1 MERYIVD
8 GQPFD
13 VAPHRLDDFLKMY
26 PNASKTQDVEK
37 TIDVVEPDVPATSQI
52 NQTSEGTESNSEN
65 TSLELPDLTKANH
78 EFKPYELLE
87 PEAQDQTSISNV
99 STDMSNLIEHEE
111 QKQDLLEVYK
121 EKNELA
127 DEKPAIETSSIVEQ
141 EFDGE
146 EIVDEEIGD
155 NTTFKNINRKTTYNY
170 SGDDDV
176 VYNYTDKDNV
186 VTQEDIDV
194 FEANLYKANLQEQA
208 KKLSDGRLLTEEEKS
223 AIETDP
229 QAFINDFDAA
239 LSVVNDMYDGYKT
252 DWTLFEDYTS
262 GVTIDGQ
269 EYKVE
274 ESDMDAEKFL
284 NRKQKNQ
291 NEAYEDWAAS
301 FNVDFNNNFKEQYKK
316 DIDVINDG
324 IQQKYVK
331 QMQIEVD
338 AFQETLLQSFQQ
350 RQQDGEFAGM
360 SQEQV
365 QQMFA
370 NEVNVKQQ
378 EIGALYSEQA
388 NQEINKYVGARYDD
402 YVLANEN
409 EFKKKQLEFF
419 QNYIPPTDLIGRE
432 KYDDLTKQFRINGW
446 ETSNK
451 ETKKLMLD
459 NAWTNIEIGLKQA
472 GITDETEILN
482 RKTEYYHKFWN
493 DMTFDISG
501 DMTRFGIDEIAK
513 DLLEAIDKELER
525 VTPIVNSYNVDMVGM
540 VNMASYGVYTKE
552 QYEQAASEYNNLKMA
567 KDKLDVALERP
578 EELAESGFAKFFQ
591 GMIGLESGLDYI
603 PIVGGIA
610 STFDSLQAYSLFK
623 KKESGEEL
631 SPAEQIVL
639 SSLATKQAADNKFNE
654 LTKGETAYNSGQG
667 LAKMFP
673 WVAEIAATRGVFTGV
688 KKVVKDKLD
697 RVLKEGIYDGLIEDV
712 SKRTIKGN
720 IIDGLSVVIAAG
732 AQSAVIPTNYLNST
746 IERMTPQ
753 AKLMITSDG
762 DDIMNQLSINGGYAL
777 DENGNY
783 DVEAFDKAF
792 AKAFGVNFL
801 EYFTERLGAGFP
813 KLGKFIK
820 NDVLNDPEWLRRTI
834 ASRYFNKKGLTG
846 TGQFMN
852 SIGNKVGFDGMFGEM
867 AEEIINL
874 PLQNLV
880 EGNDVFEGLDSQFLK
895 ETGLTMGVMQVMFS
909 APGTVSK
916 IIKGKHNKVYRIDGE
931 NFSTAQELQQ
941 EYNRRRANGENPLVY
956 IKNDSEGALLLYS
969 AMMKQDGNADAL
981 QWENTRITFTDIK
994 TANEIKAIE
1003 ALDSDSR
1010 NEVESI
1016 EEKIE
1021 KLEDDKADVKE
1032 SSMISG
1038 EEKTNTAKKIDKKI
1052 QELETKRQEILK
1064 PVIEK
1069 QAKDQSKTTIASVT
1083 DLAES
1088 MFGEQMNVKEVT
1100 NGTLVQIFGQEAD
1113 GSFGSIKINEDGS
1126 KTIYVNAMK
1135 KNTRE
1140 GVNVAAHEFLHAI
1153 LRTTL
1158 QNNPSTAYALGNSL
1172 LNMLGDIQPFI
1183 NSGNQRFIDRLNVYR
1198 DPSAAQ
1204 QVPLTSAKQAEE
1216 VLTLVAD
1223 AIATGQMTYNR
1234 TTFEKIGS
1242 MFSRVFKNIGVPY
1255 KFKNPMDVFN
1265 FLEDYSKGIQNGTL
1279 NEAMRIGAIDGVKVS
1294 GDIAEIDQTFRDMM
1308 SEEDGEENAEQ
1319 FSQDA
1324 SDSVQRLYDTSGVDG
1339 AFEIFQLFK
1348 PITTRIANKY
1358 REVPGFD
1365 LEMMI
1370 SEIEV
1375 GRRGIY
1381 DLIRD
1386 YDPNSGVPLAAYINK
1401 YLPSRAIESANRV
1414 LKEQFEDDVTEA
1426 RGVAAEETAEI
1437 KAPERK
1443 VKLINVAERLGIQA
1457 EVLAEIEAAGIDPKV
1472 IFNFKKVP
1480 NAALQAVSNLTG
1492 IPVNKLKNLANLS
1505 KGELASMQMFVRK
1518 NVGLLINMLPQGFD
1532 SEGKATGVPKT
1543 LLDAFYNKRSSR
1555 AKTKAGLKTQVK
1567 KTSILDSDFLE
1578 VFGIVEGVADRTD
1591 RNTSARALAMANL
1604 MGKIITN
1611 QALRTIDPSAAQVA
1625 DGMSDVLFSKDVS
1638 DTITYM
1644 EPTWS
1649 KIVTGMGVTP
1659 LDISGKDRGA
1669 YINWLA
1675 TVAAKELPRSFFTGG
1690 NLYAAG
1696 AKNINVDENGNEYT
1710 KDENG
1715 RQLYVD
1721 AEGNITLKKT
1731 NKKLK
1736 EYTLLDGKKVRNNN
1750 PNFKAYELSLMPA
1763 SPKYAFA
1770 NAAQFEAAMEGVE
1783 FASESSN
1790 IAAMAKVSVKYGKFT
1805 NAQAQEWLS
1814 SNQDLLDQSDQ
1825 GFKEVWSILQD
1836 LIKES
1841 SNVAFVG
1848 ALLESS
1854 AVNQGH
1860 FMRTG
1865 ARYGFH
1871 NTLGLKNV
1879 EEHTQPATEFAKI
1892 LFTLSKMGVVD
1903 QYIDNAMKAYIQ
1915 GGLPKIYDNLLK
1927 KLGEF
1932 NYVSQIPKEWQFKV
1946 FTGEV
1951 PGWIR
1956 YFNPNVNNNAG
1967 GINPNFI
1974 VLANGSTVAQE
1985 YNVGINSSLYS
1996 NANVVSMQQD
2006 LLFQIFSGQITQEQA
2021 NKKLNEYINKYPVK
2035 VKTTSEARLEK
2046 ADQAFQAMSRDA
2058 EPRGMSTFDFD
2069 DTLAFTKSGI
2079 RLTMPNPSGK
2089 PQPGRKVIFMAGAP
2103 GAGKSTVIK
2112 GLDLLNQGF
2121 KIVNQ
2126 DIALERLMKESEMPT
2141 DMREMTQKDLST
2153 FGRLSGQA
2161 RKLAGEKRAKYKGQG
2176 EGMIIDGTG
2185 ASLQVMEKAVK
2196 EFKEAGYDVQ
2206 MVFVETTM
2214 ETAVARNK
2222 ARKERSLK
2230 TGIVKGTWEKVI
2242 ANKEAYKNMFGERF
2256 AEIKTDNIQYKD
2268 AMPADLVKKL
2278 DSFTKGYIKNRIN
2291 AEDFASRGADLLA
2304 QGAEFDF
2311 SEFNKVVDGTS
2322 GPLLQ
2327 KMKNQIKKYGTENV
2341 FVLTARMQ
2349 EAAEPIHQFLKD
2361 QGVDISLENITG
2373 LGNSTGD
2380 AKAAWF
2386 LGKYA
2391 EGYNDMYFV
2400 DDALSNVE
2408 AVRHVFDQ
2416 LDIKGKSVQV
2426 RFSKDIDSEFNNI
2439 LERTKGVGAQKVFSR
2454 VEGRKRGKNLGGFT
2468 LFVPP
2473 SAEDFTGL
2481 LRYFVGTGKQGD
2493 ADIKFFEEYLVKPF
2507 AKADREMSQMK
2518 QGIRDQYRALNKEF
2532 RDVKKKLG
2540 KLTDIKGFTFDAA
2553 IRVYLYDK
2561 AGYDIPGLA
2570 ESSKRQL
2577 VNLVKNDPS
2586 LRAYADGVSAITKQQ
2601 SGYIEP
2607 TDGWDTGNIAMDL
2620 QELVDKVSRV
2630 QFLQEWIENRDIIF
2644 SEKNL
2649 NKIEATYGSN
2659 FRSSLEDI
2667 LYRMQTGRNRPKGRT
2682 KFENQWNN
2690 WINSSVGAIMF
2701 FNARSAVLQTLST
2714 VNFINFQDNNI
2725 FAAGKAFANQK
2736 QYWADFSFLFN
2747 SDFLKNRRAG
2757 LATNVNEAE
2766 LASAVAGAKNKA
2778 MAALRYLLK
2787 IGFTPTQ
2794 VADSFAIASGG
2805 ATFYRNRLNKYLK
2818 EGMSQADA
2826 ESQAMLDFREIAEE
2840 TQQSARPDRISQQ
2853 QASNLGRII
2862 LAFANTPM
2870 QYNRLIKKAAGDLIN
2885 RRGDWRSNVSRILY
2899 YGAIQNFIFA
2909 ALQNALFAMAFESDD
2924 DKEEIKEQRIL
2935 NSMLDSLLRGS
2946 GIYGAALATI
2956 KNVILEYAEQE
2967 EKGFRADYGQVIV
2980 EALNV
2985 SPPIGSKARKLYSA
2999 MLSRKYNK
3007 EAMNRMSML
3016 DYNNPTWQAIGNV
3029 VEATTNIP
3037 MARAIRKMDNLR
3049 EAMNQDNTNLQ
3060 RLFLTLGWS
3069 SWDLNVGER
3078 VVRNEGKDDEYTV
3091 FLDERRQAVE
3101 DVKTE
3106 IKNEKKQ
3113 DTVRKKEEKKKQ
3125 KEIEGQ
3131 KEVEKNLEKQKEEGE
3146 EATCAAVTS
3155 SGNRCKREPVKGG
3168 FCTVH
3173 EKTEKR
3179 SDGKEVQC
3187 SGKRTNGD
3195 NCKMSTTNKSG
3206 LCFYHD

>member
-1 MERYIVD
+1 MPRYKVD
-8 GQPFD
+8 EKVYNLPEDKVPQFKQAYPEA
-13 VAPHRLDDFLKMY
+13 VLLDEDLGNSKGSQ
-26 PNASKTQDVEK
+26 NTDATAESNGTASK
-37 TIDVVEPDVPATSQI
+37 
-52 NQTSEGTESNSEN
+52 SEDPL
-65 TSLELPDLTKANH
+65 LELPGLTKANY

-87 PEAQDQTSISNV
+87 SQVQDQTSISNV
-99 STDMSNLIEHEE
+99 STDMSNLLQHEE

-121 EKNELA
+121 EKDELA
-127 DEKPAIETSSIVEQ
+127 DEKPVIEKSSIVEQ

-146 EIVDEEIGD
+146 EIVDEEVGD
-155 NTTFKNINRKTTYNY
+155 NTTFKNINRKTIYNPV
-170 SGDDDV
+170 GEDEI
-176 VYNYTDKDNV
+176 VYNYTDSEDA
-186 VTQEDIDV
+186 VTQEDINV
-194 FEANLYKANLQEQA
+194 FEANLYKVNLQEQA
-208 KKLSDGRLLTEEEKS
+208 KKLSDGRLLTEEEKE
-223 AIETDP
+223 AIEKDP
-229 QAFINDFDAA
+229 QAFINDFDLA
-239 LSVVNDMYDGYKT
+239 LSTVNNMYANYES
-252 DWTLFEDYTS
+252 DWNLLEERELRVNELES
-262 GVTIDGQ
+262 WKQGQ
-269 EYKVE
+269 FDLE

-301 FNVDFNNNFKEQYKK
+301 YNIEFNNRFKEQYQK
-316 DIDVINDG
+316 DIDAINNG
-324 IQQKYVK
+324 IQQKYVNK
-331 QMQIEVD
+331 MQIELD

-350 RQQDGEFAGM
+350 RHQDGEFANM

-365 QQMFA
+365 QQMFTA
-370 NEVNVKQQ
+370 EVNAKQQ
-378 EIGALYSEQA
+378 EIGGLYSEQA
-388 NQEINKYVGARYDD
+388 NQELNKYIGARYDD
-402 YVLANEN
+402 YVSANEK
-409 EFKKKQLEFF
+409 EFQRKQIEFF

-432 KYDDLTKQFRINGW
+432 KYDDLTKQFRLNGW
-446 ETSNK
+446 DTATND
-451 ETKKLMLD
+451 TKRLMLD

-472 GITDETEILN
+472 GMTDETEILN

-501 DMTRFGIDEIAK
+501 DMTRFGIDEVSK

-525 VTPIVNSYNVDMVGM
+525 VTPIVDSYNVDMAGM
-540 VNMASYGVYTKE
+540 INIASYGVYTKE

-567 KDKLDVALERP
+567 KDKLEVALQRP
-578 EELAESGFAKFFQ
+578 EKLAESGFAKFFQ
-591 GMIGLESGLDYI
+591 GALGLESGLDYI
-603 PIVGGIA
+603 PIVGGVA
-610 STFDSLQAYSLFK
+610 STFDALQAYSLFK

-639 SSLATKQAADNKFNE
+639 SSLATKQLSDNKFNE
-654 LTKGETAYNSGQG
+654 LTKGETAYNSGQA
-667 LAKMFP
+667 LAAMFP
-673 WVAEIAATRGVFTGV
+673 WVAEIYLTRGVFTGA
-688 KKVVKDKLD
+688 KKVVKDKLE
-697 RVLKEGIYDGLIEDV
+697 RTLKEGIYDGLIEDT

-720 IIDGLSVVIAAG
+720 IIDGISVVLAAG
-732 AQSAVIPTNYLNST
+732 VQSAVIPTNYLDST
-746 IERMTPQ
+746 LERMTPQ

-762 DDIMNQLSINGGYAL
+762 DDIMGQLSINGGYAL
-777 DENGNY
+777 DKNGDY

-834 ASRYFNKKGLTG
+834 VSRYFNKKGLTS

-880 EGNDVFEGLDSQFLK
+880 EGNDLFEGLDSQFLK

-916 IIKGKHNKVYRIDGE
+916 IIKGKHNKVYRMDGE
-931 NFSTAQELQQ
+931 NFSTVQELQE

-956 IKNDSEGALLLYS
+956 IKNDGKGALSLYS
-969 AMMKQDGNADAL
+969 AMMEQDGNADAL
-981 QWENTRITFTDIK
+981 QYENTRITFTDIK

-1016 EEKIE
+1016 EDKIQQ
-1021 KLEDDKADVKE
+1021 LEDNKADAKE
-1032 SSMISG
+1032 SSMISA
-1038 EEKTNTAKKIDKKI
+1038 EEKTNTAKKIDEKI

-1064 PVIEK
+1064 PIIK
-1069 QAKDQSKTTIASVT
+1069 QQAKEQSKTTIANVK
-1083 DLAES
+1083 DLADS
-1088 MFGEQMNVKEVT
+1088 MFGENMNVVEVT

-1113 GSFGSIKINEDGS
+1113 GSFGSIKVNKDGS

-1135 KNTRE
+1135 KTTNE
-1140 GVNVAAHEFLHAI
+1140 GVNVAAHEFLHGV

-1183 NSGNQRFIDRLNVYR
+1183 TEGNARFINRLNVYR
-1198 DPSAAQ
+1198 DPNAAG

-1223 AIATGQMTYNR
+1223 AIATGQMKYNR
-1234 TTFEKIGS
+1234 TTFEKIGA
-1242 MFSRVFKNIGVPY
+1242 MFSRVFKNLGIPY
-1255 KFKNPMDVFN
+1255 KFKNPMDAYN
-1265 FLEDYSKGIQNGTL
+1265 FLEDYSRGIQSGTL
-1279 NEAMRIGAIDGVKVS
+1279 NEAMRIGAVDGFKIS
-1294 GDIAEIDQTFRDMM
+1294 GEIAEIDQVFRDMM

-1319 FSQDA
+1319 FEAESKDA
-1324 SDSVQRLYDTSGVDG
+1324 SDAVQNLYETSGVDG

-1370 SEIEV
+1370 SEIEI
-1375 GRRGIY
+1375 GQRGIY

-1401 YLPSRAIESANRV
+1401 YLPSRAIESANRI
-1414 LKEQFEDDVTEA
+1414 LKTEFEDDVTEA
-1426 RGVAAEETAEI
+1426 RGVAADETAEV

-1443 VKLINVAERLGIQA
+1443 VSLINVAQRLGVEA
-1457 EVLAEIEAAGIDPKV
+1457 EVLAEVEAAGIDPKV
-1472 IFNFKKVP
+1472 ILSFKKVP
-1480 NAALQAVSNLTG
+1480 NAALQTVSNLTG
-1492 IPVNKLKNLANLS
+1492 IPVKKLKNLANLS
-1505 KGELASMQMFVRK
+1505 KGELASMQMFVRR
-1518 NVGLLINMLPQGFD
+1518 NVGLLIDMLPQGFD

-1567 KTSILDSDFLE
+1567 KTNILDSDFLE

-1611 QALRTIDPSAAQVA
+1611 QALRTIDPSAAQIA

-1638 DTITYM
+1638 DAITYM
-1644 EPTWS
+1644 DPTWP
-1649 KIVTGMGVTP
+1649 KIITGMGAAP

-1675 TVAAKELPRSFFTGG
+1675 TVAAKVLPRSFFTGG
-1690 NLYAAG
+1690 NLYAQG
-1696 AKNINVDENGNEYT
+1696 AKNSNVKDANGN
-1710 KDENG
+1710 
-1715 RQLYVD
+1715 QLYID
-1721 AEGNITLKKT
+1721 ADGNITLEKT
-1731 NKKLK
+1731 KKKLK

-1770 NAAQFEAAMEGVE
+1770 NVAQFEAAMEGVE
-1783 FASESSN
+1783 FAPESSN
-1790 IAAMAKVSVKYGKFT
+1790 IAAMAKASVKYGKFT
-1805 NAQAQEWLS
+1805 NAQAQEWFS
-1814 SNQDLLDQSDQ
+1814 NNQDLLDQSDQ

-1836 LIKES
+1836 LMKES

-1871 NTLGLKNV
+1871 NTLGLENV
-1879 EEHTQPATEFAKI
+1879 EEHTQPATEFGKI

-1903 QYIDNAMKAYIQ
+1903 QYIDNAMKAYMQ

-1951 PGWIR
+1951 PAWIR

-1974 VLANGSTVAQE
+1974 VLANGNTIAQE

-2021 NKKLNEYINKYPVK
+2021 NKKLNEYISRYPVK
-2035 VKTTSEARLEK
+2035 VKTTSETRLEK

-2058 EPRGMSTFDFD
+2058 EPKGMSTFDFD
-2069 DTLAFTKSGI
+2069 DTLATTKSGV
-2079 RLTMPNPSGK
+2079 RYTMPNPSGK
-2089 PQPGRKVIFMAGAP
+2089 PQPARKVIFMAGAP

-2141 DMREMTQKDLST
+2141 DMRKMTSKDLST

-2161 RKLAGEKRAKYKGQG
+2161 RKLASEKRAKYKGQG

-2185 ASLQVMEKAVK
+2185 ASLKVMQKAVK
-2196 EFKEAGYDVQ
+2196 EFEEAGYDIQ

-2214 ETAVARNK
+2214 ETAVARNA
-2222 ARKERSLK
+2222 ARPERSLR

-2242 ANKEAYKNMFGERF
+2242 ANKEAYREMFGERF
-2256 AEIKTDNIQYKD
+2256 AEIKTDNIKYND
-2268 AMPADLVKKL
+2268 AMPAELVKKL
-2278 DSFTKGYIKNRIN
+2278 DSFTKGYIKGRIN
-2291 AEDFASRGADLLA
+2291 AEDFALHGADLLE
-2304 QGAEFDF
+2304 QGAEYDF
-2311 SEFNKVVDGTS
+2311 SEFNKVVDGAP

-2327 KMKNQIKKYGTENV
+2327 KMKNQIKKYGPDNV
-2341 FVLTARMQ
+2341 YVLTARP
-2349 EAAEPIHQFLKD
+2349 AASAGPIYQFLKD
-2361 QGVDISLENITG
+2361 QGVDIPLENITG
-2373 LGNSTGD
+2373 LGNSSGD

-2386 LGKYA
+2386 LDKYA

-2400 DDALSNVE
+2400 DDALPNVE
-2408 AVRHVFDQ
+2408 AVKHVFDQ

-2426 RFSKDIDSEFNNI
+2426 RFSKDVDAEFNNM
-2439 LERTKGVGAQKVFSR
+2439 LERTKGVGAEKTFSR
-2454 VEGRKRGKNLGGFT
+2454 VEARKRGKNKGGFT

-2481 LRYFVGTGKQGD
+2481 LRYFVGKGEQGN

-2532 RDVKKKLG
+2532 KDVKKKLG
-2540 KLTDIKGFTFDAA
+2540 KLTDVKGFTFDAA

-2586 LRAYADGVSAITKQQ
+2586 LRAYADGISAITKQQ
-2601 SGYIEP
+2601 SGYVEP
-2607 TDGWDTGNIAMDL
+2607 TDGWDVGNIAMDL
-2620 QELVDKVSRV
+2620 QELVDKVSRA
-2630 QFLQEWIENRDIIF
+2630 QFLQEWLENKDIIF

-2649 NKIEATYGSN
+2649 NKIEAIYGSD

-2667 LYRMQTGRNRPKGRT
+2667 LYRMETGRNRPKGRT

-2714 VNFINFQDNNI
+2714 VNFINFEDNNM
-2725 FAAGKAFANQK
+2725 FYAARAFANQK
-2736 QYWADFSFLFN
+2736 QYWSDFAFLFN

-2805 ATFYRNRLNKYLK
+2805 ATFYRNRVNTYLK
-2818 EGMSQADA
+2818 QGMSQVDA
-2826 ESQAMLDFREIAEE
+2826 ENQAMLDFREIAEE

-2853 QASNLGRII
+2853 QASNLGRVI

-2885 RRGDWRSNVSRILY
+2885 GRGDWRSNVSRILY
-2899 YGAIQNFIFA
+2899 YGAVQNFIFA

-2946 GIYGAALATI
+2946 GIYGAALATV
-2956 KNVILEYAEQE
+2956 KNTILEYAEQDA
-2967 EKGFRADYGQVIV
+2967 KGFRADWGQVVV

-2999 MLSRKYNK
+2999 LNTRKFNK
-3007 EAMNRMSML
+3007 DVMKRMSML
-3016 DYNNPTWQAIGNV
+3016 DYNNPAWLAIGNV

-3037 MARAIRKMDNLR
+3037 MARGIRKLDNLR
-3049 EAMNQDNTNLQ
+3049 EAMNQDNTNMQ
-3060 RLFLTLGWS
+3060 RLFLALGWS
-3069 SWDLNVGER
+3069 SWDLNVGKK
-3078 VVRNEGKDDEYTV
+3078 VIRNKGKSNEYTV
-3091 FLDERRQAVE
+3091 FLDQRRQAVE

-3106 IKNEKKQ
+3106 IKEEKKQ
-3113 DTVRKKEEKKKQ
+3113 ETIRKKEEKKIQ
-3125 KEIEGQ
+3125 KEKEQ
-3131 KEVEKNLEKQKEEGE
+3131 QAEVEANKEKQKEEGE
-3146 EATCAAVTS
+3146 KATCAAVS
-3155 SGNRCKREPVKGG
+3155 SKGNRCKRKPVKDG

-3173 EKTEKR
+3173 EKVEQNQTGKKAQCKKVK
-3179 SDGKEVQC
+3179 SDGK
-3187 SGKRTNGD
+3187 R
-3195 NCKMSTTNKSG
+3195 CKMQTNSKSG
-3206 LCFYHD
+3206 FCYYHD

>member
-1 MERYIVD
+1 MPRYKVD
-8 GQPFD
+8 EKVYNLPEDKVSPFKQAYPEA
-13 VAPHRLDDFLKMY
+13 VLLDEDLGNSKGSQ
-26 PNASKTQDVEK
+26 NTDATAESNGTASK
-37 TIDVVEPDVPATSQI
+37 
-52 NQTSEGTESNSEN
+52 SEDPL
-65 TSLELPDLTKANH
+65 LELPGLTKANH

-87 PEAQDQTSISNV
+87 PQAQDQTNISNV
-99 STDMSNLIEHEE
+99 STDMSNLLQHEE

-121 EKNELA
+121 EKDELA
-127 DEKPAIETSSIVEQ
+127 DEKPVIEKSSIVEQ

-146 EIVDEEIGD
+146 EIVDEEVGD
-155 NTTFKNINRKTTYNY
+155 NTTFKNINRKTIYNPAGEDEIVY
-170 SGDDDV
+170 S
-176 VYNYTDKDNV
+176 YTDSESA
-186 VTQEDIDV
+186 VTEEDINV
-194 FEANLYKANLQEQA
+194 FEANLYKVNLQEQA
-208 KKLSDGRLLTEEEKS
+208 KKLSDGRLLTEEEKE
-223 AIETDP
+223 AIEKDP
-229 QAFINDFDAA
+229 QAFINDFDLA
-239 LSVVNDMYDGYKT
+239 LSTVNNMYANHES
-252 DWTLFEDYTS
+252 DWSLLEERTS
-262 GVTIDGQ
+262 GTSIDGI
-269 EYKVE
+269 EFFVE

-301 FNVDFNNNFKEQYKK
+301 YNIELNNNFKKQYETE
-316 DIDVINDG
+316 INTINNSVQD
-324 IQQKYVK
+324 KYIK
-331 QMQIEVD
+331 QLQIEMD
-338 AFQETLLQSFQQ
+338 AFQQNLISSFQQ
-350 RQQDGEFAGM
+350 RQQSGEFEGM
-360 SQEQV
+360 SQEQI
-365 QQMFA
+365 QQMFT
-370 NEVNVKQQ
+370 NEVSAKQEQ
-378 EIGALYSEQA
+378 LATLYTDKANKEIETFVS
-388 NQEINKYVGARYDD
+388 ARYDD
-402 YVLANEN
+402 YIAANEK
-409 EFKKKQLEFF
+409 EFQRRQIEFF

-432 KYDDLTKQFRINGW
+432 KYDDLTKQFRLNGW
-446 ETSNK
+446 DTASND
-451 ETKKLMLD
+451 TKRLMLD

-472 GITDETEILN
+472 GMTDETEILN

-493 DMTFDISG
+493 DMTYDING
-501 DMTRFGIDEIAK
+501 DMTRFGIDEISK
-513 DLLEAIDKELER
+513 DLLVELNKNLETVQGIMAFGDPDPTSGEGINLLVPVEAQIGSTSPYSKEE
-525 VTPIVNSYNVDMVGM
+525 YD
-540 VNMASYGVYTKE
+540 
-552 QYEQAASEYNNLKMA
+552 QAVSEYYNLKTA
-567 KDKLDVALERP
+567 KDKLEFALSRP
-578 EELAESGFAKFFQ
+578 EDMSDTGFSKFFQ
-591 GMIGLESGLDYI
+591 GVFGLESGLDYI
-603 PIVGGIA
+603 PIVGGIM
-610 STFDSLQAYSLFK
+610 STAKAYDAYKLFK
-623 KKESGEEL
+623 KKEAGKEL
-631 SPAEQIVL
+631 TPAEQLVL
-639 SSLATKQAADNKFNE
+639 KSMAARNLSDNKFAE
-654 LTKGETAYNSGQG
+654 LTEGETAYNSGKM
-667 LAKMFP
+667 LAEMFP
-673 WVAEIAATRGVFTGV
+673 WVAEIALTKGVFTGV
-688 KKVVKDKLD
+688 KKVVRNKIDDAIMNSIDDMFTEAGK
-697 RVLKEGIYDGLIEDV
+697 KTIKANISDGLA
-712 SKRTIKGN
+712 
-720 IIDGLSVVIAAG
+720 VVVAAG
-732 AQSAVIPTNYLNST
+732 AQSAVIPTNYLDST
-746 IERMTPQ
+746 FERMTPQ

-762 DDIMNQLSINGGYAL
+762 DDIMNQLSINAGYAL

-801 EYFTERLGAGFP
+801 EYFTERLGAGFGQ
-813 KLGKFIK
+813 LGRYVRR
-820 NDVLNDPEWLRRTI
+820 DVLNDPEWLRRAI
-834 ASRYFNKKGLTG
+834 ISRYFNQKGLT
-846 TGQFMN
+846 TAGQMMN
-852 SIGNKVGFDGMFGEM
+852 SVGSRIGFDGMFGEIV
-867 AEEIINL
+867 EEIINV

-880 EGNDVFEGLDSQFLK
+880 EGTPVLEGLDSQFLK
-895 ETGLTMGVMQVMFS
+895 ETGLTMGVMQVVFS
-909 APGTVSK
+909 APGTTSR
-916 IIKGKHNKVYRIDGE
+916 IIKGRHNSVYRMDGQ
-931 NFSTAQELQQ
+931 NFSSLSELQE
-941 EYNRRRANGENPLVY
+941 EYNYRKSQGENPLVY
-956 IKNDSEGALLLYS
+956 IKNDGKGALQLYTT
-969 AMMKQDGNADAL
+969 MMEQDGNADAL
-981 QWENTRITFTDIK
+981 QYENTRITFTDSK

-1003 ALDSDSR
+1003 ALDSESR

-1021 KLEDDKADVKE
+1021 QLEDDKADAKE
-1032 SSMISG
+1032 SSMISA
-1038 EEKTNTAKKIDKKI
+1038 EEKTSTVKKIDEKI

-1064 PVIEK
+1064 PIIK
-1069 QAKDQSKTTIASVT
+1069 RQAKEQSKTTIQNVQ
-1083 DLAES
+1083 DLADS
-1088 MFGEQMNVKEVT
+1088 MFGENMKVVEVT
-1100 NGTLVQIFGQEAD
+1100 NGTLIQIFGQEAD
-1113 GSFGSIKINEDGS
+1113 GSFGSIKVNEDGS

-1135 KNTRE
+1135 KTTNE
-1140 GVNVAAHEFLHAI
+1140 GVNVAAHEFLHGI

-1183 NSGNQRFIDRLNVYR
+1183 TEDNARFINRLNAYR
-1198 DPSAAQ
+1198 DPNADQ

-1223 AIATGQMTYNR
+1223 AIATGQMKYNR
-1234 TTFEKIGS
+1234 TTFEKIGA
-1242 MFSRVFKNIGVPY
+1242 MFSRVFKNLGIPY
-1255 KFKNPMDVFN
+1255 KFKNPMDVYN
-1265 FLEDYSKGIQNGTL
+1265 FLEDYSRGIQSGTL
-1279 NEAMRIGAIDGVKVS
+1279 NEAMRIGAVDGFKVS
-1294 GDIAEIDQTFRDMM
+1294 GEIAEIDQVFRDMM
-1308 SEEDGEENAEQ
+1308 SEEDGDENAEQ
-1319 FSQDA
+1319 FEAESKDA
-1324 SDSVQRLYDTSGVDG
+1324 SDAVQSLYETSGVDG

-1370 SEIEV
+1370 SEIEI
-1375 GRRGIY
+1375 GQRGMY

-1401 YLPSRAIESANRV
+1401 YLPSRAIEAANRI

-1426 RGVAAEETAEI
+1426 RGVAADETAEI

-1443 VKLINVAERLGIQA
+1443 VSLINVAQKLGIEA
-1457 EVLAEIEAAGIDPKV
+1457 EVLAEVEAAGIDPKV
-1472 IFNFKKVP
+1472 ILSFKKVP
-1480 NAALQAVSNLTG
+1480 NAALQTVSNLTG
-1492 IPVNKLKNLANLS
+1492 IPVKKLKNLANLS

-1518 NVGLLINMLPQGFD
+1518 NAGLLIDMLPQGFD

-1567 KTSILDSDFLE
+1567 KTNILDSDFLE

-1611 QALRTIDPSAAQVA
+1611 QALRTIDPSAAQIA

-1638 DTITYM
+1638 DAITYM
-1644 EPTWS
+1644 DPTWP
-1649 KIVTGMGVTP
+1649 KIITGMGATP
-1659 LDISGKDRGA
+1659 LDVRGKDRGA

-1675 TVAAKELPRSFFTGG
+1675 TVAAKVLPRSFFTGG

-1696 AKNINVDENGNEYT
+1696 AENSNVKDANGN
-1710 KDENG
+1710 
-1715 RQLYVD
+1715 QLYLD
-1721 AEGNITLKKT
+1721 AEGNITLEKT
-1731 NKKLK
+1731 KKKLK

-1790 IAAMAKVSVKYGKFT
+1790 IKAMAKASIKYGKFT
-1805 NAQAQEWLS
+1805 NAQAQEWFS
-1814 SNQDLLDQSDQ
+1814 NNQDLLDQSDQ

-1836 LIKES
+1836 LMKES

-1848 ALLESS
+1848 AMLESS

-1871 NTLGLKNV
+1871 NTLGLENV
-1879 EEHTQPATEFAKI
+1879 EEHTQPATEFGKI

-1903 QYIDNAMKAYIQ
+1903 QYIDNAMKAYMQ

-1951 PGWIR
+1951 PAWIR

-1974 VLANGSTVAQE
+1974 VLANGNTVAQE
-1985 YNVGINSSLYS
+1985 YSVGINSSLHN
-1996 NANVVSMQQD
+1996 NADVVSMQQS
-2006 LLFQIFSGQITQEQA
+2006 LLFQIFSGQITQATA
-2021 NKKLNEYINKYPVK
+2021 NKRLNEYISRYPVK

-2058 EPRGMSTFDFD
+2058 SPRGMSTFDFD
-2069 DTLAFTKSGI
+2069 ETL
-2079 RLTMPNPSGK
+2079 
-2089 PQPGRKVIFMAGAP
+2089 
-2103 GAGKSTVIK
+2103 
-2112 GLDLLNQGF
+2112 
-2121 KIVNQ
+2121 
-2126 DIALERLMKESEMPT
+2126 
-2141 DMREMTQKDLST
+2141 
-2153 FGRLSGQA
+2153 
-2161 RKLAGEKRAKYKGQG
+2161 
-2176 EGMIIDGTG
+2176 IIDGENFIVATNPQTG
-2185 ASLQVMEKAVK
+2185 EQVKISSGDWPLQ
-2196 EFKEAGYDVQ
+2196 GP
-2206 MVFVETTM
+2206 
-2214 ETAVARNK
+2214 
-2222 ARKERSLK
+2222 
-2230 TGIVKGTWEKVI
+2230 
-2242 ANKEAYKNMFGERF
+2242 RF
-2256 AEIKTDNIQYKD
+2256 AEQ
-2268 AMPADLVKKL
+2268 
-2278 DSFTKGYIKNRIN
+2278 GY
-2291 AEDFASRGADLLA
+2291 
-2304 QGAEFDF
+2304 EFDF
-2311 SEFNKVVDGTS
+2311 TDFVNVRGGVD

-2327 KMKNQIKKYGTENV
+2327 KMKNQINKYGVKNV
-2341 FVLTARMQ
+2341 FILTARPQ
-2349 EAAEPIHQFLKD
+2349 ESATAIHEWLKTK
-2361 QGVDISLENITG
+2361 GINIPLENITG

-2386 LGKYA
+2386 LDKYA

-2400 DDALSNVE
+2400 DDALPNVE
-2408 AVRHVFDQ
+2408 AVKHVFDQ

-2426 RFSKDIDSEFNNI
+2426 RFSKDVDAEFNNM
-2439 LERTKGVGAQKVFSR
+2439 LERTKGVGAEKTFSR
-2454 VEGRKRGKNLGGFT
+2454 VEARKRGKNKGGFT

-2481 LRYFVGTGKQGD
+2481 LRYFVGKGEQGN

-2532 RDVKKKLG
+2532 KDVKKKLG

-2577 VNLVKNDPS
+2577 INLVKNDPS
-2586 LRAYADGVSAITKQQ
+2586 LRAYADGISAITKQQ
-2601 SGYIEP
+2601 SGYVEP

-2620 QELVDKVSRV
+2620 QELVDKVSRA
-2630 QFLQEWIENRDIIF
+2630 QFLQEWLENKDIIF

-2649 NKIEATYGSN
+2649 NKVEAVYGSD
-2659 FRSSLEDI
+2659 FRSALEDI
-2667 LYRMQTGRNRPKGRT
+2667 LYRMETGRNRPKGRKGT

-2714 VNFINFQDNNI
+2714 VNFINFEDNNM
-2725 FAAGKAFANQK
+2725 FYAARAFANQK
-2736 QYWADFSFLFN
+2736 QYWSDFAFLFN

-2787 IGFTPTQ
+2787 LGFTPTQ

-2805 ATFYRNRLNKYLK
+2805 ATFYRNRIKKYLK
-2818 EGMSQADA
+2818 QGMSQADA

-2853 QASNLGRII
+2853 QASNLGRVI

-2885 RRGDWRSNVSRILY
+2885 GRGDWRSNVSRILY
-2899 YGAIQNFIFA
+2899 YGAVQNFIFA

-2946 GIYGAALATI
+2946 GIYGAALATV
-2956 KNVILEYAEQE
+2956 KNTILEYAEQDK
-2967 EKGFRADYGQVIV
+2967 KGFRADWGQVVV
-2980 EALNV
+2980 EGLQV

-2999 MLSRKYNK
+2999 LNTRKFNK
-3007 EAMNRMSML
+3007 DVMKRMSML
-3016 DYNNPTWQAIGNV
+3016 DYNNPTWLAIGNV

-3037 MARAIRKMDNLR
+3037 MARAIRKIDNLR
-3049 EAMNQDNTNLQ
+3049 EAMNQDNTNMQ
-3060 RLFLTLGWS
+3060 RLFLALGWS
-3069 SWDLNVGER
+3069 SWDLNVGEK
-3078 VVRNEGKDDEYTV
+3078 VVRNKGKSNEYTV

-3101 DVKTE
+3101 EVKTE
-3106 IKNEKKQ
+3106 IKEEKKQ
-3113 DTVRKKEEKKKQ
+3113 ETIRKKEEKKIQ
-3125 KEIEGQ
+3125 KEKEQ
-3131 KEVEKNLEKQKEEGE
+3131 QAEVEANKEKQKEEGE
-3146 EATCAAVTS
+3146 KATCAAIS
-3155 SGNRCKREPVKGG
+3155 SKGNRCKRKPVKDG

-3173 EKTEKR
+3173 EKVEQNQTGKKAQCKKVK
-3179 SDGKEVQC
+3179 SDGK
-3187 SGKRTNGD
+3187 R
-3195 NCKMSTTNKSG
+3195 CKMQTNSKSG
-3206 LCFYHD
+3206 FCYYHD

>member
-13 VAPHRLDDFLKMY
+13 VAPNRLDEFLEMY
-26 PNASKTQDVEK
+26 PNASKTNSVEK
-37 TIDVVEPDVPATSQI
+37 TVDVAEPDVPATSQI

-262 GVTIDGQ
+262 SVTIDGQ

-432 KYDDLTKQFRINGW
+432 KYDDITKQFRINGW

-525 VTPIVNSYNVDMVGM
+525 VTPIVDSYNVDMVGM

-567 KDKLDVALERP
+567 KDKLDVALGRP

-591 GMIGLESGLDYI
+591 GIIGLESGLDYI

-639 SSLATKQAADNKFNE
+639 SSLATKQLSDNKFNE

-762 DDIMNQLSINGGYAL
+762 DDIMSQLSINGGYAL

-834 ASRYFNKKGLTG
+834 VSRYFNKKGLTG

-852 SIGNKVGFDGMFGEM
+852 SLGNKVGFDGMFGEM

-916 IIKGKHNKVYRIDGE
+916 IIKGKHNKVYRIDSE

-956 IKNDSEGALLLYS
+956 IKNDGKGALSLYS
-969 AMMKQDGNADAL
+969 AMMEQDGNADAL
-981 QWENTRITFTDIK
+981 QYENTRITFTDIK

-1100 NGTLVQIFGQEAD
+1100 NETLVQIFGQEAD

-1140 GVNVAAHEFLHAI
+1140 GVNVAAHEFLHGI

-1158 QNNPSTAYALGNSL
+1158 LNNPSTAYALGNSL

-1386 YDPNSGVPLAAYINK
+1386 YDSNSGVPLAAYINK
-1401 YLPSRAIESANRV
+1401 YLPSRAIESANRI

-1472 IFNFKKVP
+1472 ILNFKKVP

-1638 DTITYM
+1638 DAITYM

-1649 KIVTGMGVTP
+1649 KIMTGMGVTP

-1675 TVAAKELPRSFFTGG
+1675 TVAAKEFPRSFLPAVT
-1690 NLYAAG
+1690 
-1696 AKNINVDENGNEYT
+1696 YT
-1710 KDENG
+1710 
-1715 RQLYVD
+1715 R
-1721 AEGNITLKKT
+1721 
-1731 NKKLK
+1731 
-1736 EYTLLDGKKVRNNN
+1736 
-1750 PNFKAYELSLMPA
+1750 
-1763 SPKYAFA
+1763 
-1770 NAAQFEAAMEGVE
+1770 
-1783 FASESSN
+1783 
-1790 IAAMAKVSVKYGKFT
+1790 
-1805 NAQAQEWLS
+1805 
-1814 SNQDLLDQSDQ
+1814 
-1825 GFKEVWSILQD
+1825 
-1836 LIKES
+1836 
-1841 SNVAFVG
+1841 
-1848 ALLESS
+1848 
-1854 AVNQGH
+1854 
-1860 FMRTG
+1860 
-1865 ARYGFH
+1865 
-1871 NTLGLKNV
+1871 
-1879 EEHTQPATEFAKI
+1879 
-1892 LFTLSKMGVVD
+1892 
-1903 QYIDNAMKAYIQ
+1903 
-1915 GGLPKIYDNLLK
+1915 
-1927 KLGEF
+1927 
-1932 NYVSQIPKEWQFKV
+1932 
-1946 FTGEV
+1946 
-1951 PGWIR
+1951 
-1956 YFNPNVNNNAG
+1956 
-1967 GINPNFI
+1967 
-1974 VLANGSTVAQE
+1974 LA
-1985 YNVGINSSLYS
+1985 
-1996 NANVVSMQQD
+1996 
-2006 LLFQIFSGQITQEQA
+2006 
-2021 NKKLNEYINKYPVK
+2021 
-2035 VKTTSEARLEK
+2035 
-2046 ADQAFQAMSRDA
+2046 
-2058 EPRGMSTFDFD
+2058 
-2069 DTLAFTKSGI
+2069 
-2079 RLTMPNPSGK
+2079 
-2089 PQPGRKVIFMAGAP
+2089 
-2103 GAGKSTVIK
+2103 
-2112 GLDLLNQGF
+2112 
-2121 KIVNQ
+2121 
-2126 DIALERLMKESEMPT
+2126 
-2141 DMREMTQKDLST
+2141 
-2153 FGRLSGQA
+2153 
-2161 RKLAGEKRAKYKGQG
+2161 
-2176 EGMIIDGTG
+2176 
-2185 ASLQVMEKAVK
+2185 
-2196 EFKEAGYDVQ
+2196 
-2206 MVFVETTM
+2206 
-2214 ETAVARNK
+2214 
-2222 ARKERSLK
+2222 
-2230 TGIVKGTWEKVI
+2230 
-2242 ANKEAYKNMFGERF
+2242 
-2256 AEIKTDNIQYKD
+2256 
-2268 AMPADLVKKL
+2268 
-2278 DSFTKGYIKNRIN
+2278 
-2291 AEDFASRGADLLA
+2291 
-2304 QGAEFDF
+2304 
-2311 SEFNKVVDGTS
+2311 
-2322 GPLLQ
+2322 
-2327 KMKNQIKKYGTENV
+2327 
-2341 FVLTARMQ
+2341 
-2349 EAAEPIHQFLKD
+2349 
-2361 QGVDISLENITG
+2361 
-2373 LGNSTGD
+2373 
-2380 AKAAWF
+2380 
-2386 LGKYA
+2386 
-2391 EGYNDMYFV
+2391 
-2400 DDALSNVE
+2400 
-2408 AVRHVFDQ
+2408 
-2416 LDIKGKSVQV
+2416 
-2426 RFSKDIDSEFNNI
+2426 
-2439 LERTKGVGAQKVFSR
+2439 
-2454 VEGRKRGKNLGGFT
+2454 
-2468 LFVPP
+2468 
-2473 SAEDFTGL
+2473 
-2481 LRYFVGTGKQGD
+2481 
-2493 ADIKFFEEYLVKPF
+2493 
-2507 AKADREMSQMK
+2507 
-2518 QGIRDQYRALNKEF
+2518 
-2532 RDVKKKLG
+2532 
-2540 KLTDIKGFTFDAA
+2540 
-2553 IRVYLYDK
+2553 
-2561 AGYDIPGLA
+2561 
-2570 ESSKRQL
+2570 
-2577 VNLVKNDPS
+2577 
-2586 LRAYADGVSAITKQQ
+2586 
-2601 SGYIEP
+2601 
-2607 TDGWDTGNIAMDL
+2607 
-2620 QELVDKVSRV
+2620 
-2630 QFLQEWIENRDIIF
+2630 
-2644 SEKNL
+2644 
-2649 NKIEATYGSN
+2649 
-2659 FRSSLEDI
+2659 
-2667 LYRMQTGRNRPKGRT
+2667 
-2682 KFENQWNN
+2682 
-2690 WINSSVGAIMF
+2690 
-2701 FNARSAVLQTLST
+2701 
-2714 VNFINFQDNNI
+2714 
-2725 FAAGKAFANQK
+2725 
-2736 QYWADFSFLFN
+2736 
-2747 SDFLKNRRAG
+2747 
-2757 LATNVNEAE
+2757 
-2766 LASAVAGAKNKA
+2766 
-2778 MAALRYLLK
+2778 LK
-2787 IGFTPTQ
+2787 I
-2794 VADSFAIASGG
+2794 
-2805 ATFYRNRLNKYLK
+2805 
-2818 EGMSQADA
+2818 
-2826 ESQAMLDFREIAEE
+2826 
-2840 TQQSARPDRISQQ
+2840 
-2853 QASNLGRII
+2853 
-2862 LAFANTPM
+2862 
-2870 QYNRLIKKAAGDLIN
+2870 
-2885 RRGDWRSNVSRILY
+2885 
-2899 YGAIQNFIFA
+2899 
-2909 ALQNALFAMAFESDD
+2909 
-2924 DKEEIKEQRIL
+2924 
-2935 NSMLDSLLRGS
+2935 
-2946 GIYGAALATI
+2946 
-2956 KNVILEYAEQE
+2956 
-2967 EKGFRADYGQVIV
+2967 
-2980 EALNV
+2980 
-2985 SPPIGSKARKLYSA
+2985 
-2999 MLSRKYNK
+2999 
-3007 EAMNRMSML
+3007 
-3016 DYNNPTWQAIGNV
+3016 
-3029 VEATTNIP
+3029 
-3037 MARAIRKMDNLR
+3037 
-3049 EAMNQDNTNLQ
+3049 
-3060 RLFLTLGWS
+3060 
-3069 SWDLNVGER
+3069 
-3078 VVRNEGKDDEYTV
+3078 
-3091 FLDERRQAVE
+3091 
-3101 DVKTE
+3101 
-3106 IKNEKKQ
+3106 
-3113 DTVRKKEEKKKQ
+3113 
-3125 KEIEGQ
+3125 
-3131 KEVEKNLEKQKEEGE
+3131 
-3146 EATCAAVTS
+3146 
-3155 SGNRCKREPVKGG
+3155 
-3168 FCTVH
+3168 
-3173 EKTEKR
+3173 
-3179 SDGKEVQC
+3179 
-3187 SGKRTNGD
+3187 
-3195 NCKMSTTNKSG
+3195 
-3206 LCFYHD
+3206 

>member
-1 MERYIVD
+1 MSYITQGGKELSEKEVLDFAKQSEMEVEDYIEEM
-8 GQPFD
+8 G
-13 VAPHRLDDFLKMY
+13 LGK
-26 PNASKTQDVEK
+26 
-37 TIDVVEPDVPATSQI
+37 
-52 NQTSEGTESNSEN
+52 SNSSQTPDASVSTGSTASTSVN
-65 TSLELPDLTKANH
+65 TSLELPGLTKANH

-87 PEAQDQTSISNV
+87 PQAQDQTSISNV
-99 STDMSNLIEHEE
+99 STDMSNLLQHEE

-121 EKNELA
+121 EKDELA
-127 DEKPAIETSSIVEQ
+127 DEKPVIEKSSIVEQ

-146 EIVDEEIGD
+146 EIVDEEVGD
-155 NTTFKNINRKTTYNY
+155 NTTFKNINRKTIYNPAGEDEIVY
-170 SGDDDV
+170 S
-176 VYNYTDKDNV
+176 YTDSESAV
-186 VTQEDIDV
+186 IEEDINV
-194 FEANLYKANLQEQA
+194 FEANLYKVNLQEQA
-208 KKLSDGRLLTEEEKS
+208 KKLSDGRLLTEGEKE
-223 AIETDP
+223 AIEKDP
-229 QAFINDFDAA
+229 QAFINDFDLA
-239 LSVVNDMYDGYKT
+239 LSTVNNMYANHKS
-252 DWTLFEDYTS
+252 DWSLLQERTS
-262 GVTIDGQ
+262 GTSIDGV
-269 EYKVE
+269 EFFVE

-301 FNVDFNNNFKEQYKK
+301 YNIEFNDRFKEQYQK
-316 DIDVINDG
+316 DIDAINNG

-331 QMQIEVD
+331 EMQIELD

-350 RQQDGEFAGM
+350 RQQDGEFADM

-365 QQMFA
+365 QQMFTA
-370 NEVNVKQQ
+370 EVNAKQQ
-378 EIGALYSEQA
+378 EIGGLYSEQA
-388 NQEINKYVGARYDD
+388 NQELNKYIGARYDD
-402 YVLANEN
+402 YVSANEK
-409 EFKKKQLEFF
+409 EFQRKQIEFF

-432 KYDDLTKQFRINGW
+432 KYDDLTKQFRLNGW
-446 ETSNK
+446 DTATND
-451 ETKKLMLD
+451 TKRLMLD

-472 GITDETEILN
+472 GMTDETEILN

-501 DMTRFGIDEIAK
+501 DMTRFGIDEVSK

-525 VTPIVNSYNVDMVGM
+525 VTPIVDSYNVDMAGM
-540 VNMASYGVYTKE
+540 INIASYGVYTKE

-567 KDKLDVALERP
+567 KDKLEVALQRP
-578 EELAESGFAKFFQ
+578 EKLAESGFAKFFQ
-591 GMIGLESGLDYI
+591 GALGLESGLDYI
-603 PIVGGIA
+603 PIVGGVA
-610 STFDSLQAYSLFK
+610 STFDALQAYSLFK

-639 SSLATKQAADNKFNE
+639 SSLATKQLSDNKFNE
-654 LTKGETAYNSGQG
+654 LTKGETAYNSGKM
-667 LAKMFP
+667 LAEMFP
-673 WVAEIAATRGVFTGV
+673 WVAEIYLTRGVFTGA
-688 KKVVKDKLD
+688 KKVVKDKLE
-697 RVLKEGIYDGLIEDV
+697 RTLKEGIYDGLIEDV

-720 IIDGLSVVIAAG
+720 IIDGISVVLAAG
-732 AQSAVIPTNYLNST
+732 AQSAVIPTNYLDST
-746 IERMTPQ
+746 LERMTPQ

-762 DDIMNQLSINGGYAL
+762 DDIMSQLSINGGYAL
-777 DENGNY
+777 DKNGDY

-834 ASRYFNKKGLTG
+834 VSRYFNKKGLTG

-880 EGNDVFEGLDSQFLK
+880 EGNDLFEGLDSQFLK

-916 IIKGKHNKVYRIDGE
+916 IIKGKHNKVYRMDGE
-931 NFSTAQELQQ
+931 NFSTVQELQE

-956 IKNDSEGALLLYS
+956 IKNDGKGALSLYS
-969 AMMKQDGNADAL
+969 AMMEQDGNADAL
-981 QWENTRITFTDIK
+981 QYENTRITFTDIK

-1016 EEKIE
+1016 EDKIQQ
-1021 KLEDDKADVKE
+1021 LEDDKADAKE
-1032 SSMISG
+1032 SSMISA
-1038 EEKTNTAKKIDKKI
+1038 EEKTNTAKKIDEKI

-1064 PVIEK
+1064 PIIK
-1069 QAKDQSKTTIASVT
+1069 QQAKEQSKTTIANVK

-1088 MFGEQMNVKEVT
+1088 MFGENMNVVEVT

-1113 GSFGSIKINEDGS
+1113 GSFGSIKVNKDGS

-1135 KNTRE
+1135 KTTNE
-1140 GVNVAAHEFLHAI
+1140 GVNVAAHEFLHGV

-1158 QNNPSTAYALGNSL
+1158 QNNPTTAYALGNSL

-1183 NSGNQRFIDRLNVYR
+1183 TKNNARFINRLNAYR
-1198 DPSAAQ
+1198 DPNAAG

-1223 AIATGQMTYNR
+1223 AIATGQMKYNR
-1234 TTFEKIGS
+1234 TTFEKIGA
-1242 MFSRVFKNIGVPY
+1242 MFSRVFKNLGIPY
-1255 KFKNPMDVFN
+1255 KFKNPMDVYN
-1265 FLEDYSKGIQNGTL
+1265 FLEDYSRGIQSGTL
-1279 NEAMRIGAIDGVKVS
+1279 NEAMRIGAVDGFKVS
-1294 GDIAEIDQTFRDMM
+1294 GEIAEIDQVFRDMM

-1319 FSQDA
+1319 FEAESKDA
-1324 SDSVQRLYDTSGVDG
+1324 SDAVQNLYETSGVDG

-1370 SEIEV
+1370 SEIEI
-1375 GRRGIY
+1375 GQRGIY

-1401 YLPSRAIESANRV
+1401 YLPSRAIESANRI

-1472 IFNFKKVP
+1472 ILNFKKVP
-1480 NAALQAVSNLTG
+1480 NAALQTVSNLTG
-1492 IPVNKLKNLANLS
+1492 IPVKKLKNLANLS
-1505 KGELASMQMFVRK
+1505 KGELASMQMFVRR
-1518 NVGLLINMLPQGFD
+1518 NVGLLIDMLPQGFD

-1567 KTSILDSDFLE
+1567 KTNILDSDFLE

-1611 QALRTIDPSAAQVA
+1611 QALRTIDPSAAQIA

-1638 DTITYM
+1638 DAITYM
-1644 EPTWS
+1644 DPTWP
-1649 KIVTGMGVTP
+1649 KIITGMGATP

-1710 KDENG
+1710 NDKNG

-1721 AEGNITLKKT
+1721 TEGNVTLEKT
-1731 NKKLK
+1731 KKKLK

-1770 NAAQFEAAMEGVE
+1770 NKAQFEAVMEGVE
-1783 FASESSN
+1783 FAPESSN
-1790 IAAMAKVSVKYGKFT
+1790 VAAMAKVSVKYGKFT
-1805 NAQAQEWLS
+1805 NAQAQEWFS
-1814 SNQDLLDQSDQ
+1814 NNQDLLDQSDQ

-1836 LIKES
+1836 LMKES

-1871 NTLGLKNV
+1871 NTLGLENV
-1879 EEHTQPATEFAKI
+1879 EEHTQPATEFGKI

-1903 QYIDNAMKAYIQ
+1903 QYIDNAMKAYMQ

-1951 PGWIR
+1951 PAWIR

-1974 VLANGSTVAQE
+1974 VLANGNTIAQE

-2021 NKKLNEYINKYPVK
+2021 NKKLNEYISRYPVK
-2035 VKTTSEARLEK
+2035 VKTTSETRLEK

-2089 PQPGRKVIFMAGAP
+2089 PQPKRKAILIAGNA
-2103 GAGKSTVIK
+2103 GAGKTTVINQL
-2112 GLDLLNQGF
+2112 GLRKQGF
-2121 KIVNQ
+2121 KYVNQ
-2126 DIALERLMKESEMPT
+2126 DIALDWLTKNNGLPK
-2141 DMREMTQKDLST
+2141 DMNEFTREQAEKWREL
-2153 FGRLSGQA
+2153 GGQA
-2161 RKLAGEKRAKYKGQG
+2161 AVAAKNKASKLRGQG
-2176 EGMIIDGTG
+2176 DGVVIDGTG
-2185 ASLQVMEKAVK
+2185 AVGVQFESMAR
-2196 EFKEAGYDVQ
+2196 EFKDAGYDVQ
-2206 MVFVETTM
+2206 IVFIESSLETALERNANRSERRLTDATVRNSIESAKKNKKAFKEMVTFFPYSAKGFVEI
-2214 ETAVARNK
+2214 N
-2222 ARKERSLK
+2222 
-2230 TGIVKGTWEKVI
+2230 
-2242 ANKEAYKNMFGERF
+2242 
-2256 AEIKTDNIQYKD
+2256 TDNLKQGE
-2268 AMPADLVKKL
+2268 ALPAEFVKEM
-2278 DSFTKGYIKNRIN
+2278 DDFTKGYIKDRIN
-2291 AEDFASRGADLLA
+2291 AEDFALRGADLLA
-2304 QGAEFDF
+2304 QGAEYDF
-2311 SEFNKVVDGTS
+2311 SEFNKVVDGTP

-2327 KMKNQIKKYGTENV
+2327 KMKNQIKKYGSDNV
-2341 FVLTARMQ
+2341 YVLTARP
-2349 EAAEPIHQFLKD
+2349 AASAGPIYQFLKD
-2361 QGVDISLENITG
+2361 QGVDIPLENITG

-2380 AKAAWF
+2380 AKAAWM
-2386 LGKYA
+2386 LNKYA

-2400 DDALSNVE
+2400 DDAMQNVE
-2408 AVRHVFDQ
+2408 AVQHVFNQ

-2426 RFSKDIDSEFNNI
+2426 RFSKDVDTEFNNM
-2439 LERTKGVGAQKVFSR
+2439 LERTKGVDAVKTFSR
-2454 VEGRKRGKNLGGFT
+2454 VEARKRGKNKGGFT

-2481 LRYFVGTGKQGD
+2481 LRYFVGKGEQGN

-2518 QGIRDQYRALNKEF
+2518 QGIRDQYKALNKEF
-2532 RDVKKKLG
+2532 KDVKKKLG
-2540 KLTDIKGFTFDAA
+2540 KLTDVKGFTFDAA
-2553 IRVYLYDK
+2553 IRVYLYAK
-2561 AGYDIPGLA
+2561 AGYEIPGLA
-2570 ESSKRQL
+2570 ESSKQQL
-2577 VNLVKNDPS
+2577 INLVKNDPS
-2586 LRAYADGVSAITKQQ
+2586 LRAYADGISAITKQQ
-2601 SGYIEP
+2601 SGYVEP

-2620 QELVDKVSRV
+2620 QELVDKVSRA
-2630 QFLQEWIENRDIIF
+2630 QFLQEWLENKDIIF

-2649 NKIEATYGSN
+2649 NKIEAIYGSD

-2667 LYRMQTGRNRPKGRT
+2667 LYRMETGRNRPKGRT

-2714 VNFINFQDNNI
+2714 VNFINFEDNNI

-2736 QYWADFSFLFN
+2736 QYWSDFSFLFN

-2805 ATFYRNRLNKYLK
+2805 ATFYRNRINKYLK
-2818 EGMSQADA
+2818 QGMSQADA

-2899 YGAIQNFIFA
+2899 YGAVQNFIFA

-2956 KNVILEYAEQE
+2956 KNTIMEYIEQE
-2967 EKGFRADYGQVIV
+2967 EKGFRADYGQVVV

-2999 MLSRKYNK
+2999 MLTRKFNK
-3007 EAMNRMSML
+3007 DAMDSMSML
-3016 DYNNPTWQAIGNV
+3016 DYNNPAWTAIGNV

-3060 RLFLTLGWS
+3060 RLFLALGWS
-3069 SWDLNVGER
+3069 SWDLNVGEK
-3078 VVRNEGKDDEYTV
+3078 VVRNKGKDNEYTV

-3101 DVKTE
+3101 AAKDKV
-3106 IKNEKKQ
+3106 
-3113 DTVRKKEEKKKQ
+3113 KEEKKKEK
-3125 KEIEGQ
+3125 KEKKA
-3131 KEVEKNLEKQKEEGE
+3131 KEKE
-3146 EATCAAVTS
+3146 ANQCQAYTS
-3155 SGNRCKREPVKGG
+3155 RGLQCKK
-3168 FCTVH
+3168 
-3173 EKTEKR
+3173 
-3179 SDGKEVQC
+3179 SAQ
-3187 SGKRTNGD
+3187 SGKKY
-3195 NCKMSTTNKSG
+3195 CYM
-3206 LCFYHD
+3206 HD